1 MSKSDCPTDRPCYC
15 EPDLVEAQPTAAP
28 PLPAFPSYVEAER
41 VIVEGPPSPNRQPGW
56 ILHNFSKTA
65 CHHAS
70 ARLPPGQSRIDE
82 TTIDCLGPADFAAFT
97 VWRDP
102 TTKAQI
108 GSCEYFTSMA
118 PSSQQYIGTDATY
131 VGRVSVAMGDPPSNI
146 TADAWHGSLDTA
158 RGPQEITAYVNPTDA
173 TQLYKLEWAQTSL
186 AEEFPPASWN
196 KPGVVPKQ
204 ATDCKPPPAQLA

>member
-82 TTIDCLGPADFAAFT
+82 TTIDCLGPADFAAFRSALASRS
-97 VWRDP
+97 VLGEADFSRP
-102 TTKAQI
+102 AALPALLLAAALRPGTTKYPRP
-108 GSCEYFTSMA
+108 GHNS
-118 PSSQQYIGTDATY
+118 
-131 VGRVSVAMGDPPSNI
+131 
-146 TADAWHGSLDTA
+146 HGSTPL
-158 RGPQEITAYVNPTDA
+158 
-173 TQLYKLEWAQTSL
+173 
-186 AEEFPPASWN
+186 
-196 KPGVVPKQ
+196 
-204 ATDCKPPPAQLA
+204 